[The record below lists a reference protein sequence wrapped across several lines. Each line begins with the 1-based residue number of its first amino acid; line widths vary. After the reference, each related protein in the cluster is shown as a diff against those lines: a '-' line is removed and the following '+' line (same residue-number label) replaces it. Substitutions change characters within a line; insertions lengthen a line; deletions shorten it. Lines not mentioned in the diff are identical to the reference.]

1 MNYVTC
7 VIRILELQNVK
18 FISKNIACIK
28 LVVQLPEDFNKS
40 SIIELLV
47 WEDNMEHLLKFYK
60 SKNVILIYGY
70 LSGIITYK
78 YIYNTILIEMEIIKV
93 TTVKTYPIK
102 LN

>member
-7 VIRILELQNVK
+7 AIRILELQNVK

-28 LVVQLPEDFNKS
+28 LIVQLPHDLLKS
-40 SIIELLV
+40 STIELLV
-47 WEDNMEHLLKFYK
+47 WEDNIEHLLEFYK

-70 LSGIITYK
+70 LSGITTYP
-78 YIYNTILIEMEIIKV
+78 YIYNTIFIETEIIKV
-93 TTVKTYPIK
+93 TAVKTYPIK